1 MSRIKSRDTNPELVV
16 RRLLSRLGFRY
27 RLHRSDLPGRPDI
40 VLPKYRIAVFVH
52 GCFWHQH
59 LRCIDCS
66 KPKTNANYWAPKLMG
81 NVTRDRKN
89 RRFLRRTGWTPIVIW
104 ECETRNAERLTKKLE
119 TKIDTVR
126 AQ

>member
-1 MSRIKSRDTNPELVV
+1 
-16 RRLLSRLGFRY
+16 
-27 RLHRSDLPGRPDI
+27 
-40 VLPKYRIAVFVH
+40 
-52 GCFWHQH
+52 
-59 LRCIDCS
+59 
-66 KPKTNANYWAPKLMG
+66 MG